1 MSAEPPTPD
10 DAPLADGAS
19 KRSALPEGGSEQP
32 PIDERRRQVIQW
44 LWRIPVI
51 AVAAGGGYG
60 LYEAIR
66 VHFRKSEVA
75 EDPEFDDRP
84 ELLVSDLSTFGEVWD
99 SVEFELP
106 AGAEGQLPIPAVAVR
121 LPGPISGGIALDTG
135 LNVASAY
142 LAAFSRICTHQHCI
156 VSLNLD
162 MTAINIGFNY
172 QTRSPAMT
180 CACHLSVF
188 DPQQGGRAVSGP
200 AVQPLPRVR
209 LEARGGQLFATGI
222 EVTNS

>member
-1 MSAEPPTPD
+1 MTAQEHEVSTEPQRTQAHEPQ
-10 DAPLADGAS
+10 
-19 KRSALPEGGSEQP
+19 EV
-32 PIDERRRQVIQW
+32 DEKRRRLIQW

-66 VHFRKSEVA
+66 VHFRKYEVA
-75 EDPEFDDRP
+75 ENPEFEDRP
-84 ELLVSDLSTFGEVWD
+84 ELLVADLSAFREVWD
-99 SVEFELP
+99 SVEFEVPSAGVGSP
-106 AGAEGQLPIPAVAVR
+106 AVPAVAVR
-121 LPGPISGGIALDTG
+121 LPGPIAGGIALDTG

-156 VSLNLD
+156 VSLNRD
-162 MTAINIGFNY
+162 INAINIGFNY
-172 QTRSPAMT
+172 QTRSPALT
-180 CACHLSVF
+180 CGCHLSVF

-209 LEARGGQLFATGI
+209 LEARGGQLYATGLEI
-222 EVTNS
+222 TGG

>member
-1 MSAEPPTPD
+1 MSTEPQRTQAHEPQ
-10 DAPLADGAS
+10 
-19 KRSALPEGGSEQP
+19 EV
-32 PIDERRRQVIQW
+32 DEKRRRLIQW

-66 VHFRKSEVA
+66 VHFRKYEVA
-75 EDPEFDDRP
+75 ENPEFEDRP
-84 ELLVSDLSTFGEVWD
+84 ELLVADLSAFREVWD
-99 SVEFELP
+99 SVEFEVPSAGVGSP
-106 AGAEGQLPIPAVAVR
+106 AVPAVAVR
-121 LPGPISGGIALDTG
+121 LPGPIAGGIALDTG

-156 VSLNLD
+156 VSLNRD
-162 MTAINIGFNY
+162 INAINIGFNY
-172 QTRSPAMT
+172 QTRSPALT
-180 CACHLSVF
+180 CGCHLSVF

-209 LEARGGQLFATGI
+209 LEARGGQLYATGL
-222 EVTNS
+222 ETTGG

>member
-1 MSAEPPTPD
+1 MTAQEHEVSAEPQRTQAHEPQ
-10 DAPLADGAS
+10 
-19 KRSALPEGGSEQP
+19 EV
-32 PIDERRRQVIQW
+32 DEKRRRLIQW

-66 VHFRKSEVA
+66 VHFRKYEVA
-75 EDPEFDDRP
+75 ENPEFEDRP
-84 ELLVSDLSTFGEVWD
+84 ELLVADLSAFREVWD
-99 SVEFELP
+99 SVEFEVPSAGVGSP
-106 AGAEGQLPIPAVAVR
+106 AVPAVAVR
-121 LPGPISGGIALDTG
+121 LPGPIAGGIALDTG

-156 VSLNLD
+156 VSLNRD
-162 MTAINIGFNY
+162 INAINIGFNY
-172 QTRSPAMT
+172 QTRSPALT
-180 CACHLSVF
+180 CGCHLSVF

-209 LEARGGQLFATGI
+209 LEARGGQLYATGLEI
-222 EVTNS
+222 TGG